1 MVHFKNYIIDTGF
14 VDSNKRLRL
23 SNLFLM
29 FQEVAEEHAEEL
41 DIGRNKTTFAG
52 RKWVITRYS
61 VKFNRLPTYGEKV
74 TMYTYPGKNNPFFFY
89 RHFYLKDEQGN
100 LLVIASSIWTILD
113 ATTNKIVVDPFKK
126 KLPEEENDFEL
137 PLPDK
142 INEDATNKIKEHQ
155 IEYSD
160 IDLNGH
166 LNNTKYIELIQ
177 NIHDSSFYKE
187 HIFDSLLVNYFS
199 EIKEKENV
207 SLFKDSLDK
216 EEIIKGAVGERDCFK
231 VKITYK

>member
-1 MVHFKNYIIDTGF
+1 MAHPKEYIVDTGL

-29 FQEVAEEHAEEL
+29 FQEAAEEHAEEL
-41 DIGRNKTTFAG
+41 GIGRDKTTFAG

-61 VKFNRLPTYGEKV
+61 VKFNRLPSYGEKV

-89 RHFYLKDEQGN
+89 RYFYLKDEKGE

-113 ATTNKIVVDPFKK
+113 AKTNKIVTDPFKK
-126 KLPEEENDFEL
+126 KLPEETTDFEL

-142 INEDATNKIKEHQ
+142 INEDAFNKVKDHL

-177 NIHDSSFYKE
+177 NIHDSSFYKD
-187 HIFDSLLVNYFS
+187 HIFDTLVVNYFS
-199 EIKEKENV
+199 EIKEKEVV
-207 SLFKDSLDK
+207 SLFKDGNDK
-216 EEIIKGAVGERDCFK
+216 EEIIKGAVSDRDCFK
-231 VKITYK
+231 VKIAYK